1 MIICVPPTGGA
12 SFLLLPAWLEAA
24 VISAESI
31 TITRM
36 TVAATN

>member
-1 MIICVPPTGGA
+1 MIICAPPTGGA

>member
-1 MIICVPPTGGA
+1 MIICVPPSGGV

-24 VISAESI
+24 VLSAESI
-31 TITRM
+31 TITRV